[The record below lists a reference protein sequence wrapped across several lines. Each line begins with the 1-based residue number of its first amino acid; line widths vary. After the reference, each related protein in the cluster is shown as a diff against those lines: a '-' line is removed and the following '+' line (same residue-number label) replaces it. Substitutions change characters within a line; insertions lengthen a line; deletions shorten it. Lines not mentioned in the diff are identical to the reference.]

1 MLAFAAARVV
11 CGRVPPRDELRLPS
25 ALVGFGGSAS
35 GVEQNGYPLGSLS
48 SCAHIAACVVAPCWS
63 LPVRSVSAAASSGI
77 GGAWC
82 SVCDH
87 ILVSPPAKVCEHGG
101 ALRMVPSRLRS

>member
-1 MLAFAAARVV
+1 MVTLWAAFPRARTLRRALLL
-11 CGRVPPRDELRLPS
+11 RVGLYLYGVSVQPPRR
-25 ALVGFGGSAS
+25 V
-35 GVEQNGYPLGSLS
+35 
-48 SCAHIAACVVAPCWS
+48 
-63 LPVRSVSAAASSGI
+63 I